1 MQVLYT
7 RCAGLDVHKDTIVA
21 CVRCVSPPM
30 HQEVR
35 SFGTTTAELLKLRSQ
50 LAFDADGSGQLQVP
64 TNGLFGAG
72 PIGGNAK
79 SMDLSEGS
87 GLEGALI
94 RRT

>member
-35 SFGTTTAELLKLRSQ
+35 SFGSTTAELLKLSR
-50 LAFDADGSGQLQVP
+50 LAGRARLHPRGHGGHRGVLE
-64 TNGLFGAG
+64 AG
-72 PIGGNAK
+72 VACAGRP
-79 SMDLSEGS
+79 L
-87 GLEGALI
+87 
-94 RRT
+94 

>member
-35 SFGTTTAELLKLRSQ
+35 SFGTTKPRRITLRTVLRSWPVRS
-50 LAFDADGSGQLQVP
+50 AMADTDKP
-64 TNGLFGAG
+64 C
-72 PIGGNAK
+72 
-79 SMDLSEGS
+79 
-87 GLEGALI
+87 
-94 RRT
+94 